1 MAVKTENTMAEG
13 IQSIFTDI
21 ATLKMTADADIPF
34 LIGLETAILGY
45 LKQGSPQAGQQ
56 PGGGMGSPNPMG
68 GQMPGGMGM
77 PPGGG
82 MPGEPPHQ
90 MPGMGSRVMSPSPQM
105 GPQTADMD
113 ELRRLLGQ

>member
-45 LKQGSPQAGQQ
+45 IKSGAPQAQQQ
-56 PGGGMGSPNPMG
+56 PGGGIGSPNPMG
-68 GQMPGGMGM
+68 GPPPGMSAGGVPGGMQ
-77 PPGGG
+77 PQ
-82 MPGEPPHQ
+82 HQ
-90 MPGMGSRVMSPSPQM
+90 MPGMGSRVMSPSPAM
-105 GPQTADMD
+105 GPQTADMG